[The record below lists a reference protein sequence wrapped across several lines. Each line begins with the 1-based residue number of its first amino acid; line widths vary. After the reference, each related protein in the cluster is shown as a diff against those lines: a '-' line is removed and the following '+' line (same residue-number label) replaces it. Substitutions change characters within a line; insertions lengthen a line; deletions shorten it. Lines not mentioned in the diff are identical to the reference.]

1 MDIQVKTDDMS
12 KTITGY
18 KFVKS
23 DMRSANGSE
32 PPWVLGEWRKH
43 EGKLKLCESGY
54 HASPTALESLQYT
67 FGDRWFV
74 VEAKGKV
81 KKDGNKFVASEM
93 RLVKEI
99 PAKVVAV
106 RFALA
111 SARRCLDN
119 FEVKYPEDNR
129 PRQAI
134 EAAEAWVN
142 DQTEEKSSAAR
153 SAARSAAWSAA
164 WSAAESAASAAWSAA
179 ESAAGCAAW
188 SAASAAGSAAS
199 AAGSAAWSAARSA
212 AGSAE
217 QKWQSEE
224 LDHIIKEVLS
234 E

>member
-1 MDIQVKTDDMS
+1 MDIQVKTYDMS

-67 FGDRWFV
+67 LGDRWFV

-81 KKDGNKFVASEM
+81 KKDGNEFVASEM

-111 SARRCLDN
+111 SARRCLDK

-142 DQTEEKSSAAR
+142 DQTEEKR
-153 SAARSAAWSAA
+153 SAASAAWRAAESAAESAAWSAA
-164 WSAAESAASAAWSAA
+164 W
-179 ESAAGCAAW
+179 
-188 SAASAAGSAAS
+188 
-199 AAGSAAWSAARSA
+199 
-212 AGSAE
+212 SAE

>member
-1 MDIQVKTDDMS
+1 MDIQVKTDDMRT
-12 KTITGY
+12 TITGY

-43 EGKLKLCESGY
+43 EGKLKPCESGY

-67 FGDRWFV
+67 LGDRWFV

-111 SARRCLDN
+111 SARRCLDK

-142 DQTEEKSSAAR
+142 DQTEEKR
-153 SAARSAAWSAA
+153 SAA
-164 WSAAESAASAAWSAA
+164 WSAAESAARSAASAAWSA
-179 ESAAGCAAW
+179 ESAA
-188 SAASAAGSAAS
+188 
-199 AAGSAAWSAARSA
+199 R
-212 AGSAE
+212 SAE